1 MKIRVS
7 LWLTITLFLMMLGA
21 GVASGCLGYYM
32 GREALKAVTQPDI
45 NSDEPIAKRKPI
57 GGEYKGLKIIDEKE
71 ILVKVYNHIHAKEND
86 LSWNGRPSED
96 GNETN
101 LVQYQEK
108 KN

>member
-1 MKIRVS
+1 MKIRVR
-7 LWLTITLFLMMLGA
+7 LWLTITLFVMMVGA

-45 NSDEPIAKRKPI
+45 NSDEPVAKRKPL
-57 GGEYKGLKIIDEKE
+57 GGEHKGLKIVNERE
-71 ILVKVYNHIHAKEND
+71 ILVKVYNLIHAKENNQSKYERSPKD
-86 LSWNGRPSED
+86 D
-96 GNETN
+96 NETN